1 MGKQLKDGR
10 ALMTV
15 SAKTAAIL
23 NGDEDLSAWDD
34 EELLRGQRK
43 DRSGSF
49 RGRPPKVVPQEV
61 HAERVRRTMS
71 KAFDLLKES
80 TYDAVRLLQSVVN
93 DESASTAHRLQA
105 AQLIL
110 DRVLPKSQSVQ
121 LSLGASADPP
131 WLNAIRNGLTLI
143 PGRDEDDGVIEAEVV
158 TEAVDGNP

>member
-23 NGDEDLSAWDD
+23 NGEEDLSAWDD

-43 DRSGSF
+43 DRTGVF

-71 KAFDLLKES
+71 KAYNLLKES
-80 TYDAVRLLQSVVN
+80 SFDAVRLLRKVVN
-93 DESASTAHRLQA
+93 DDEAPIAVRIQA

-121 LSLGASADPP
+121 LSLDPP
-131 WLNAIRNGLTLI
+131 WLNAIRNGLTI
-143 PGRDEDDGVIEAEVV
+143 VPTSDDDVIDAEVLSDA
-158 TEAVDGNP
+158 E

>member
-1 MGKQLKDGR
+1 MQWLSQIVRCRDMGKQLKDGR

-43 DRSGSF
+43 DRGGYF

-80 TYDAVRLLQSVVN
+80 SYDAVHLFWPRS
-93 DESASTAHRLQA
+93 
-105 AQLIL
+105 LIT
-110 DRVLPKSQSVQ
+110 
-121 LSLGASADPP
+121 
-131 WLNAIRNGLTLI
+131 I
-143 PGRDEDDGVIEAEVV
+143 AE
-158 TEAVDGNP
+158 